1 MSEQIVDLAPV
12 FERIKDRIPADAT
25 HLLLL
30 IPSRQ
35 CATLWTLPD
44 GMYAAECAEKM
55 SVEGFNPNKR
65 ESRLFLS
72 HGHALGYVKSLAHG
86 SAALT
91 IAGKE
96 ASIYEHDIEAGMSIV
111 MPGGETSLAVN
122 GSFRVDG
129 KGSKN
134 VRSLN

>member
-1 MSEQIVDLAPV
+1 MSEQVVDLAPV

-72 HGHALGYVKSLAHG
+72 HGHALDYVKSLAHG
-86 SAALT
+86 P
-91 IAGKE
+91 
-96 ASIYEHDIEAGMSIV
+96 ASLIYEHDIEAGMAIV

-129 KGSKN
+129 KVPKN
-134 VRSLN
+134 MRPLN

>member
-12 FERIKDRIPADAT
+12 FERIKDRIPEDAT

-72 HGHALGYVKSLAHG
+72 HGHALAYVKSLAD
-86 SAALT
+86 AAPDGV
-91 IAGKE
+91 ANPV
-96 ASIYEHDIEAGMSIV
+96 IYEHDIEGGMAIV
-111 MPGGETSLAVN
+111 MPGGDTSLAVN

-129 KGSKN
+129 KVPAHLRK
-134 VRSLN
+134 LN

>member
-12 FERIKDRIPADAT
+12 FERIKDRIPAGTT
-25 HLLLL
+25 HLLLT

-35 CATLWTLPD
+35 CATLWTIPD

-72 HGHALGYVKSLAHG
+72 HGHAMAYVRDLADIDG
-86 SAALT
+86 PNS
-91 IAGKE
+91 GR
-96 ASIYEHDIEAGMSIV
+96 IYEHDIEAGMSIV

-129 KGSKN
+129 KVPKN
-134 VRSLN
+134 MRPLN

>member
-1 MSEQIVDLAPV
+1 MSEQIVDLGPV
-12 FERIKDRIPADAT
+12 FERIKDHIPADST

-72 HGHALGYVKSLAHG
+72 HGHALGYVKGLAG
-86 SAALT
+86 A
-91 IAGKE
+91 E
-96 ASIYEHDIEAGMSIV
+96 ASIYEHDIESGMLVI
-111 MPGGETSLAVN
+111 MPGGESSLAVN
-122 GSFRVDG
+122 GSHRVDG
-129 KGSKN
+129 KVPLPRK
-134 VRSLN
+134 LN

>member
-25 HLLLL
+25 HLLLM

-55 SVEGFNPNKR
+55 SVEGFNPNRR

-72 HGHALGYVKSLAHG
+72 HGHAMAYVRDLADIDG
-86 SAALT
+86 P
-91 IAGKE
+91 IPGR
-96 ASIYEHDIEAGMSIV
+96 IYEHDIEAGMSIV

-129 KGSKN
+129 KVPKN
-134 VRSLN
+134 MQPLN

>member
-65 ESRLFLS
+65 ESRLFIS
-72 HGHALGYVKSLAHG
+72 HEHALNYVKSLAQGHEE
-86 SAALT
+86 
-91 IAGKE
+91 IAINGKF
-96 ASIYEHDIEAGMSIV
+96 AVIYTHDIESESLILL
-111 MPGGETSLAVN
+111 PGGETSLAVN
-122 GSFRVDG
+122 GSCRVDG

>member
-1 MSEQIVDLAPV
+1 MSEQIVDLAPI
-12 FERIKDRIPADAT
+12 FERIKDRIPAGAT
-25 HLLLL
+25 HLLLM

-72 HGHALGYVKSLAHG
+72 HGHALAYVRGLADIDG
-86 SAALT
+86 P
-91 IAGKE
+91 IPGR
-96 ASIYEHDIEAGMSIV
+96 IYEHDIEAGMSIV

-129 KGSKN
+129 KVPKN
-134 VRSLN
+134 MRPLN

>member
-12 FERIKDRIPADAT
+12 FERIKDRIPAGAT

-35 CATLWTLPD
+35 CATLWTLPG

-72 HGHALGYVKSLAHG
+72 HGHALAYVKSLAG
-86 SAALT
+86 TTADV
-91 IAGKE
+91 
-96 ASIYEHDIEAGMSIV
+96 YEHDIEAGMSIV

-129 KGSKN
+129 KVPKN

>member
-12 FERIKDRIPADAT
+12 FERIKDRIPAGAT
-25 HLLLL
+25 HLLLM

-72 HGHALGYVKSLAHG
+72 YGHALAYVRGLADIDG
-86 SAALT
+86 S
-91 IAGKE
+91 IPGR
-96 ASIYEHDIEAGMSIV
+96 IYEHDIEAGMSIV

-129 KGSKN
+129 KVPKN
-134 VRSLN
+134 MRPLN

>member
-12 FERIKDRIPADAT
+12 FESIRERIPADAT

-35 CATLWTLPD
+35 CATLWTLPN

-65 ESRLFLS
+65 ESRLFVT
-72 HGHALGYVKSLAHG
+72 HQHAKDYVRSLAGEG
-86 SAALT
+86 SV
-91 IAGKE
+91 IF
-96 ASIYEHDIEAGMSIV
+96 EHDIEAGFQIV
-111 MPGGETSLAVN
+111 LPGGETSLAVN

-129 KGSKN
+129 KMPN
-134 VRSLN
+134 VRKLN

>member
-1 MSEQIVDLAPV
+1 MSEQIVDLGPV
-12 FERIKDRIPADAT
+12 FDRIKDRIPADAT
-25 HLLLL
+25 HLLLM

-72 HGHALGYVKSLAHG
+72 HGHALDYVKSLAHG
-86 SAALT
+86 SASL
-91 IAGKE
+91 
-96 ASIYEHDIEAGMSIV
+96 IYEHDIEAGMAIV

-129 KGSKN
+129 KVPKN
-134 VRSLN
+134 MRPLN

>member
-72 HGHALGYVKSLAHG
+72 HGHAMAYVRDLAEIDRRNSG
-86 SAALT
+86 R
-91 IAGKE
+91 
-96 ASIYEHDIEAGMSIV
+96 IYEHDIEAGMSIV

-129 KGSKN
+129 KVPKN
-134 VRSLN
+134 MRPLN

>member
-12 FERIKDRIPADAT
+12 FEAIRDRIPADAT

-35 CATLWTLPD
+35 CATLWTLPN

-72 HGHALGYVKSLAHG
+72 HQHAKDYVRSLAG
-86 SAALT
+86 TDSV
-91 IAGKE
+91 IF
-96 ASIYEHDIEAGMSIV
+96 EHDIEAGFAISVLNNEPLIL
-111 MPGGETSLAVN
+111 PGGDTSLAVN
-122 GSFRVDG
+122 GSHRVDG
-129 KGSKN
+129 KTPTLRK
-134 VRSLN
+134 LN

>member
-25 HLLLL
+25 HLLLT

-65 ESRLFLS
+65 ESRLFIS
-72 HGHALGYVKSLAHG
+72 HEHALAYVRGLADIDG
-86 SAALT
+86 T
-91 IAGKE
+91 VPGR
-96 ASIYEHDIEAGMSIV
+96 IYEHDIEAGMAIV

-129 KGSKN
+129 KVPKN
-134 VRSLN
+134 MRPLN